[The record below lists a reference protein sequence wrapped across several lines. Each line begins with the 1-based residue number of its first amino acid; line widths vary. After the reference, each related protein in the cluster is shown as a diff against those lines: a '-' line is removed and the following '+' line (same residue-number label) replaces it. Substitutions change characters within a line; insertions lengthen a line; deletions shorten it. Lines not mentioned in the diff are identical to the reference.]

1 MGHSRGGRA
10 RFFFFV
16 SDALTLYATVA
27 ARASVHWRMTR
38 PSVESLSAPPGEPT
52 LVRALGVRALAAN
65 IVNTIVGS
73 GIFVLPAVVAAIL
86 GPAALI
92 AYLVCAALVALF
104 GLCFAEVGSRVHVS
118 GGAYAYV
125 EAAFGPYVGFS
136 AGLLLGCAEMAASA
150 AVATI
155 FVGSLLALLPGGGGA
170 ALRMILLILLYAAL
184 AIVNVRGV
192 RTGARLMELIT
203 AAKLVP
209 LVLLVFA
216 GMFVLHPA
224 YLKWSGVPP
233 LADIGRASLVLMF
246 AFTGVEGPLTSS
258 GEVSNPA
265 RTVPRAVLLGL
276 STVAL
281 LYAGL
286 QVVSQGVLGPTLATI
301 TDAPLGAVAEHA
313 LGGPGRTLIILAA
326 IVSALGYVS
335 GDMLATP
342 RLLFAFARDGLLPAR
357 LGAVH
362 ARFRTPHVAIIAYAA
377 TACAVALSGSFRVL
391 AVLSAVGILLVD
403 LACCLAVLKL
413 RRDDVRAVGD
423 ERVRRAPFRVAGG
436 PIVPLLACAVVVWLL
451 TSARA
456 VEFLAAAGVV
466 IAAAVLYWGR
476 PRRPT
481 RTAAAETARERVT

>member
-1 MGHSRGGRA
+1 M
-10 RFFFFV
+10 
-16 SDALTLYATVA
+16 TTPA
-27 ARASVHWRMTR
+27 AGPRDIR
-38 PSVESLSAPPGEPT
+38 PDQPA

-86 GPAALI
+86 GPAAMV
-92 AYLVCAALVALF
+92 AYLICAALVALF

-125 EAAFGPYVGFS
+125 EAAFGPYVGFT
-136 AGLLLGCAEMAASA
+136 AGLLLGCAQMAASA

-155 FVGSLLALLPGGGGA
+155 FVGSLIALLPEGGGV
-170 ALRMILLILLYAAL
+170 ALRTAMLVLLYAVL
-184 AIVNVRGV
+184 ATVNVRGV

-203 AAKLVP
+203 AAKLIP
-209 LVLLVFA
+209 LVLLIIA
-216 GMFVLHPA
+216 GMFVLHPS
-224 YLKWSGVPP
+224 YLKWEGFPP

-258 GEVSNPA
+258 GEVRNPA

-286 QVVSQGVLGPTLATI
+286 QIVSQGVLGPALATI
-301 TDAPLGAVAEHA
+301 TDAPLGAVAERA
-313 LGGPGRTLIILAA
+313 LGAPGRTIIILAA
-326 IVSALGYVS
+326 IVSTLGYVS

-362 ARFRTPHVAIIAYAA
+362 ARFRTPHVAIVTYAA
-377 TACAVALSGSFRVL
+377 LSCALAVSGSFRVL

-403 LACCLAVLKL
+403 LACCAAVLEL
-413 RRDDVRAVGD
+413 RRRDAREVGDVRAQG
-423 ERVRRAPFRVAGG
+423 AAFRVAGG

-451 TSARA
+451 TSART
-456 VEFLAAAGVV
+456 VEFLGAAGVV
-466 IAAAVLYWGR
+466 VAAAVLYWLR

-481 RTAAAETARERVT
+481 GMESGASDIEHARPADS

>member
-1 MGHSRGGRA
+1 MTLPTQESQLA
-10 RFFFFV
+10 RP
-16 SDALTLYATVA
+16 DEA
-27 ARASVHWRMTR
+27 M
-38 PSVESLSAPPGEPT
+38 

-86 GPAALI
+86 GPAAML
-92 AYLVCAALVALF
+92 AYLICAALVALF

-136 AGLLLGCAEMAASA
+136 AGLLLGCAQMAASA

-155 FVGSLLALLPGGGGA
+155 FVGSLSALVPGGGGA
-170 ALRMILLILLYAAL
+170 ASRSMMLILLYATL

-209 LVLLVFA
+209 LVLLIVA
-216 GMFVLHPA
+216 GMFALHPS
-224 YLKWSGVPP
+224 YLKWQGFPP
-233 LADIGRASLVLMF
+233 VADIGRASLVLMF

-286 QVVSQGVLGPTLATI
+286 QIVSQGVLGPALATI
-301 TDAPLGAVAEHA
+301 TDAPLGAVAERA

-326 IVSALGYVS
+326 IVSTLGYVS

-357 LGAVH
+357 LGTVH
-362 ARFRTPHVAIIAYAA
+362 ARFRTPHVAIITYAA
-377 TACAVALSGSFRVL
+377 ASCTLAVSGSFRML

-413 RRDDVRAVGD
+413 RRSTEAAN
-423 ERVRRAPFRVAGG
+423 APFRVPGG
-436 PIVPLLACAVVVWLL
+436 PIVPLLASAVVVWLL
-451 TSARA
+451 ASARP
-456 VEFLAAAGVV
+456 VEFLATAAVV
-466 IAAAVLYWGR
+466 AIAGVLYWLR
-476 PRRPT
+476 PPT
-481 RTAAAETARERVT
+481 PTKERETGVT

>member
-1 MGHSRGGRA
+1 MTSPSA
-10 RFFFFV
+10 E
-16 SDALTLYATVA
+16 LPA
-27 ARASVHWRMTR
+27 A
-38 PSVESLSAPPGEPT
+38 PT
-52 LVRALGVRALAAN
+52 DSPKLERALGVRALAAN

-92 AYLVCAALVALF
+92 AYLICAALVALF
-104 GLCFAEVGSRVHVS
+104 GLCFADIGSRVHVS

-155 FVGSLLALLPGGGGA
+155 FVGSLGALMPGGGGSVS
-170 ALRMILLILLYAAL
+170 RTVLLVLLYATL

-203 AAKLVP
+203 AAKIVP
-209 LVLLVFA
+209 LVLLIVA
-216 GMFVLHPA
+216 GLFVLHPS
-224 YLKWSGVPP
+224 YLKWHGFPP
-233 LADIGRASLVLMF
+233 LSDIGRASLVLMF
-246 AFTGVEGPLTSS
+246 AFTGIEGPLTSS
-258 GEVSNPA
+258 GEFRNPA

-286 QVVSQGVLGPTLATI
+286 QIVSQGVLGPALATF
-301 TDAPLGAVAEHA
+301 TDAPLGAAAERV
-313 LGGPGRTLIILAA
+313 LGGPGRTLIIVAA
-326 IVSALGYVS
+326 IVSTLGYVS

-357 LGAVH
+357 FGTVH
-362 ARFRTPHVAIIAYAA
+362 ARFRTPHVAIIGYAA
-377 TACAVALSGSFRVL
+377 AACALAASGSFRVL
-391 AVLSAVGILLVD
+391 AVISAVGILLVD
-403 LACCLAVLKL
+403 LACCLAVLAL
-413 RRDDVRAVGD
+413 RRADVRAAG
-423 ERVRRAPFRVAGG
+423 ESGAEGAASAPFRAPGG
-436 PIVPLLACAVVVWLL
+436 PIIPLLASAVVVWLL

-466 IAAAVLYWGR
+466 AVATVLYWLR
-476 PRRPT
+476 PPRPPAVDQGQS
-481 RTAAAETARERVT
+481 RISG

>member
-1 MGHSRGGRA
+1 MLHFDERGARNRLLARKSREDIHWQMDTSPVGA
-10 RFFFFV
+10 PAELPTEP
-16 SDALTLYATVA
+16 AL
-27 ARASVHWRMTR
+27 
-38 PSVESLSAPPGEPT
+38 E
-52 LVRALGVRALAAN
+52 RALGVRALAAN

-73 GIFVLPAVVAAIL
+73 GIFVLPAVVAGIL
-86 GPAALI
+86 GPAAMV
-92 AYLVCAALVALF
+92 AYIVCAGLVALF

-155 FVGSLLALLPGGGGA
+155 FVGSVSALLPGGDGA
-170 ALRMILLILLYAAL
+170 ASRAILLVLLYATL
-184 AIVNVRGV
+184 AVVNVRGV

-209 LVLLVFA
+209 LVLLVIV
-216 GMFVLHPA
+216 GMFVLHPS
-224 YLKWSGVPP
+224 YLRWNGFPP
-233 LADIGRASLVLMF
+233 IADIGRASLVLMF

-258 GEVSNPA
+258 GEVRNPS

-286 QVVSQGVLGPTLATI
+286 QIVSQGVLGPALASI
-301 TDAPLGAVAEHA
+301 TDAPLGAVAERA
-313 LGGPGRTLIILAA
+313 LGAPGRTLIIIAA
-326 IVSALGYVS
+326 IVSTLGYVT

-357 LGAVH
+357 VGAVH
-362 ARFRTPHVAIIAYAA
+362 PRFRTPYVAIIAYAA
-377 TACAVALSGSFRVL
+377 AACALAVSGSFRVL

-403 LACCLAVLKL
+403 LACCLAVLEL
-413 RRDDVRAVGD
+413 RRAGVRAMRESRASETG
-423 ERVRRAPFRVAGG
+423 RAPFRVPGG
-436 PIVPLLACAVVVWLL
+436 PIIPLLASAVVVWLL

-466 IAAAVLYWGR
+466 AIAAVLYWLR
-476 PRRPT
+476 PSRRAT
-481 RTAAAETARERVT
+481 TTAGVRIT

>member
-1 MGHSRGGRA
+1 MTTPRVEPS
-10 RFFFFV
+10 
-16 SDALTLYATVA
+16 A
-27 ARASVHWRMTR
+27 A
-38 PSVESLSAPPGEPT
+38 PVEEQE

-86 GPAALI
+86 GPAAML
-92 AYLVCAALVALF
+92 AYIVCAVLVALF

-125 EAAFGPYVGFS
+125 EAAFGAYVGFS

-155 FVGSLLALLPGGGGA
+155 FVGSLSALLPGGGGIA
-170 ALRMILLILLYAAL
+170 SRTMMLILLYATL

-209 LVLLVFA
+209 LVLLVIA
-216 GMFVLHPA
+216 GMFVLHPS
-224 YLKWSGVPP
+224 YLKWNGFPP

-276 STVAL
+276 SIVAL

-286 QVVSQGVLGPTLATI
+286 QLVSQGVLGPALASI
-301 TDAPLGAVAEHA
+301 TDAPLGDCAERA
-313 LGGPGRTLIILAA
+313 LGGPGRTIIIVAA
-326 IVSALGYVS
+326 IVSTLGYVS

-357 LGAVH
+357 FGAVH
-362 ARFRTPHVAIIAYAA
+362 ARFRTPYVAIIAYAVA
-377 TACAVALSGSFRVL
+377 ACALAASGSFRML

-403 LACCLAVLKL
+403 LACCLAVLEL
-413 RRDDVRAVGD
+413 RRRDLRA
-423 ERVRRAPFRVAGG
+423 ERAPFRVAGG
-436 PIVPLLACAVVVWLL
+436 PVVPLLACAVVVWLL
-451 TSARA
+451 SSARVA
-456 VEFLAAAGVV
+456 EFLAAASVVV
-466 IAAAVLYWGR
+466 IATILYWLR
-476 PRRPT
+476 VRRSWP
-481 RTAAAETARERVT
+481 AL

>member
-1 MGHSRGGRA
+1 
-10 RFFFFV
+10 
-16 SDALTLYATVA
+16 
-27 ARASVHWRMTR
+27 MTE
-38 PSVESLSAPPGEPT
+38 PVVESSRAPLDEPT

-86 GPAALI
+86 GPAAML

-104 GLCFAEVGSRVHVS
+104 GLCFAEVGSRVHGS

-155 FVGSLLALLPGGGGA
+155 FVGSLSALFPGGGGTA
-170 ALRMILLILLYAAL
+170 SRAVMLILLYGAL

-209 LVLLVFA
+209 LVLLVIA
-216 GMFVLHPA
+216 GMFVLHPD
-224 YLKWSGVPP
+224 YLKWPGIPP

-258 GEVSNPA
+258 GEVRNPA

-286 QVVSQGVLGPTLATI
+286 QMVSQGVLGPALATA
-301 TDAPLGAVAEHA
+301 TDAPLGTVAERA
-313 LGGPGRTLIILAA
+313 LGAPGRTLILLAA
-326 IVSALGYVS
+326 MVST
-335 GDMLATP
+335 LA
-342 RLLFAFARDGLLPAR
+342 
-357 LGAVH
+357 
-362 ARFRTPHVAIIAYAA
+362 
-377 TACAVALSGSFRVL
+377 
-391 AVLSAVGILLVD
+391 
-403 LACCLAVLKL
+403 
-413 RRDDVRAVGD
+413 
-423 ERVRRAPFRVAGG
+423 
-436 PIVPLLACAVVVWLL
+436 
-451 TSARA
+451 
-456 VEFLAAAGVV
+456 
-466 IAAAVLYWGR
+466 
-476 PRRPT
+476 
-481 RTAAAETARERVT
+481 

>member
-1 MGHSRGGRA
+1 
-10 RFFFFV
+10 
-16 SDALTLYATVA
+16 
-27 ARASVHWRMTR
+27 MT
-38 PSVESLSAPPGEPT
+38 SPPAELPT
-52 LVRALGVRALAAN
+52 PPTDGPALVRALGVRALAAN

-86 GPAALI
+86 GPAAML
-92 AYLVCAALVALF
+92 AYVVCAALVALF

-155 FVGSLLALLPGGGGA
+155 FVGSLSALLPGGGGA
-170 ALRMILLILLYAAL
+170 ASRAMMLVLLYATL

-209 LVLLVFA
+209 LVLLIVA
-216 GMFVLHPA
+216 GMFVLHPS
-224 YLKWSGVPP
+224 YLKWHGFPP
-233 LADIGRASLVLMF
+233 VADIGRASLVLMF

-286 QVVSQGVLGPTLATI
+286 QIVSQGVLGPALATI
-301 TDAPLGAVAEHA
+301 TDAPLGAVAERA

-326 IVSALGYVS
+326 IVSTLGYVS

-362 ARFRTPHVAIIAYAA
+362 ARFRTPHVAIITYAA
-377 TACAVALSGSFRVL
+377 SSCALAVSGSFRML

-403 LACCLAVLKL
+403 LACCLAVLEL
-413 RRDDVRAVGD
+413 RRNDVRVVGVS
-423 ERVRRAPFRVAGG
+423 RATGAANAPFRVPGG
-436 PIVPLLACAVVVWLL
+436 PIVPLLASAVVVWLL

-456 VEFLAAAGVV
+456 VEFLAAAAVV
-466 IAAAVLYWGR
+466 AIAAVLYWLRHSAGCS
-476 PRRPT
+476 
-481 RTAAAETARERVT
+481 